1 MEDESFKIY
10 VDQLRNG
17 ETKEVDEQCAADFL
31 DVSEENLSYIDPVTI
46 KGEAYVATDTLVL
59 HFALTAYARI
69 PCSICNSPVKVEVQV
84 DDFYHAE
91 PLEEI
96 KTGIYNFKEVVREA
110 IILDTP
116 LFAECNEGNCSSRK
130 EIKKYLKQEEDPSS
144 EDRYHPFAN
153 L

>member
-17 ETKEVDEQCAADFL
+17 ETKQVDEQCAADFL

-46 KGEAYVATDTLVL
+46 EGEAYLATDTLVL
-59 HFALTAYARI
+59 HFTLTAYARI
-69 PCSICNSPVKVEVQV
+69 PCSICNCPVSVEVKV

-91 PLEEI
+91 PVEDI
-96 KTGIYNFKEVVREA
+96 KTGIYNFKEVIREA

-130 EIKKYLKQEEDPSS
+130 EIKKYLKQEEDSSS